1 MGPGCPLAYLKDFLK
16 KQKKKKKKKKDLLHG
31 ATLTKFFAASSSID
45 FLNVIRNNAFL
56 RDEFGAFSFELYTQQ
71 DG

>member
-1 MGPGCPLAYLKDFLK
+1 MGPGCPLAYLKDYLK
-16 KQKKKKKKKKDLLHG
+16 KQKKKKKDLLHG

-56 RDEFGAFSFELYTQQ
+56 RDEFGAFSFELYTQR